1 MPWSEYAHTA
11 QTELENR
18 PLLKIKNG
26 SGQYI
31 PVGDIYS
38 MPPPIG
44 FQTTLIEMTHLA
56 TPGGA
61 REYKA
66 ARPEPVQLS
75 ITLGY
80 SLESEGLQAI
90 RAAKGQVA
98 DFEVS
103 YSGST
108 LVHTFQAVVMS
119 FTPSDIAVGG
129 RWEGTLVLQITGEVQ
144 EGTAS

>member
-1 MPWSEYAHTA
+1 MPWREYAHTA

-44 FQTTLIEMTHLA
+44 FQTTLIEMTHMA

-75 ITLGY
+75 ITRGY
-80 SLESEGLQAI
+80 SLESGGLQVI
-90 RAAKGQVA
+90 RAATGEVA
-98 DFEVS
+98 EFDVS

-119 FTPSDIAVGG
+119 FTP
-129 RWEGTLVLQITGEVQ
+129 
-144 EGTAS
+144 

>member
-1 MPWSEYAHTA
+1 MAFTEYTHTA

-18 PLLKIKNG
+18 PLLKIKTS
-26 SGQYI
+26 SGEYI

-56 TPGGA
+56 SPGGA

-98 DFEVS
+98 EFEVS

-108 LVHTFQAVVMS
+108 LRHTFKAVVMS
-119 FTPSDIAVGG
+119 FTPADISIGG

-144 EGTAS
+144 EGTS

>member
-80 SLESEGLQAI
+80 SLESEGWQVI

-98 DFEVS
+98 ES
-103 YSGST
+103 EARHCGST
-108 LVHTFQAVVMS
+108 LVHAFQAVVRS
-119 FTPSDIAVGG
+119 CPPSDIAVGG
-129 RWEGTLVLQITGEVQ
+129 RGEGTLVLQITGEVQ

>member
-1 MPWSEYAHTA
+1 MAFTEYTHTA

-56 TPGGA
+56 TPGGS

-80 SLESEGLQAI
+80 SLESEGLQLI
-90 RAAKGQVA
+90 RESKGQVA